1 MFFSFLLLLG
11 RVCFGLFKRF
21 TPFIVKKKTDQDS
34 PNNNFDNDDSD
45 EDFYLDKKGVF
56 EINNDFYNNQA
67 STNSENALAS
77 NNNANDENIY
87 QVETSQPERT
97 PSIGDLKKR
106 QKPNKRKQKFINF
119 ESVKYPLF
127 DFLIFY

>member
-34 PNNNFDNDDSD
+34 PTNNFDNDDSD

-77 NNNANDENIY
+77 NNANDEHIY

-119 ESVKYPLF
+119 ESVKCSLF
-127 DFLIFY
+127 DFFIFH

>member
-34 PNNNFDNDDSD
+34 PTNNFDNDDSD

-77 NNNANDENIY
+77 NHANDEHIY

-119 ESVKYPLF
+119 ESVKCSLF
-127 DFLIFY
+127 DFFIFH